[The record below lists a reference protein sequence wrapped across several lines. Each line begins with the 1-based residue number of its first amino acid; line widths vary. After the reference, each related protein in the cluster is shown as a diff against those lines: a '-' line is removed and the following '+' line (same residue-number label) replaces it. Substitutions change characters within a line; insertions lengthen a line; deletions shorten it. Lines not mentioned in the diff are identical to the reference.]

1 MDKKG
6 SLFSI
11 GRTARLFRLS
21 VSSLRHYEAI
31 GLVRPAWT
39 DPASGYRY
47 YSLAQFEVL
56 NTIRYLR
63 TLDMPLEQIRSFL
76 ENRDPAWMEGR
87 LRQQQKEVRR
97 RIRELELAEGKIT
110 SRLEQLQE
118 ARKGTKGVITLT
130 ESPALRPAAVPG
142 QPPGGSGTVPEAVGF
157 PDRKETAACG
167 VFPGS
172 RPDRCWS
179 QRESGGIC
187 HRDPDPGRM
196 KA

>member
-118 ARKGTKGVITLT
+118 ARKGTKGVIHSNGKPSAAAGLGPGIPGHAPGERTGRAHPPAGT
-130 ESPALRPAAVPG
+130 RTAGSPGVPG
-142 QPPGGSGTVPEAVGF
+142 
-157 PDRKETAACG
+157 
-167 VFPGS
+167 
-172 RPDRCWS
+172 
-179 QRESGGIC
+179 ESGAGN
-187 HRDPDPGRM
+187 HRGPSAGGEIHPV
-196 KA
+196 